1 MPTGMVL
8 LLITAALIYFGAAQR
23 VLDRMRLTDG
33 QALLFIG
40 LMIGGSFID
49 IPLYQGAVELSVN
62 VGGALVPFAL
72 CIYLLL
78 RTDTVKERVR
88 GIAAALATTGVVFG
102 ISQLTEFGPTDRTLI
117 DPMWLFAIVAGVV
130 GYLAGRSRKSA
141 FIAGTLGIILT
152 DVIHMARAFVM
163 GMPSTVAIGGAGIF
177 DTVVI
182 AGIAAV
188 LLAELVG
195 ETRERLQGGPEQ
207 REGQLLLHNEEFLQT
222 EGQQSQNDGKGKEGY
237 D

>member
-1 MPTGMVL
+1 MPTGMLL

-23 VLDRMRLTDG
+23 VLDRMRLTDS

-49 IPLYQGAVELSVN
+49 IPLYQGTVEISVN
-62 VGGALVPFAL
+62 VGGALVPLAL

-78 RTDTVKERVR
+78 RTDTARERVR
-88 GIAAALATTGVVFG
+88 GIVAALVTAGIVFAV
-102 ISQLTEFGPTDRTLI
+102 SQLTEFGPTDRALI
-117 DPMWLFAIVAGVV
+117 DPMWLFSIVAGVV
-130 GYLAGRSRKSA
+130 GYLAGRSRRSA

-152 DVIHMARAFVM
+152 DVIHTVRALAT
-163 GMPSTVAIGGAGIF
+163 GIPTTAALGGAGIF

-182 AGIAAV
+182 AGIIAV

-195 ETRERLQGGPEQ
+195 ETRERIQGGPGEH
-207 REGQLLLHNEEFLQT
+207 EGQTVLHNEEFLQMET
-222 EGQQSQNDGKGKEGY
+222 QQNQNDGEGKEGH